1 MGVATN
7 GIFPMYQIC
16 KEKRSNESIQVGQE
30 VVDVEARVEDV
41 LNNDAGEPA
50 EVVQQWARASFL
62 SEKFIQANEEKIK
75 SENRK
80 EYCSILLIYSDD

>member
-1 MGVATN
+1 MHIENYTINEGELEDDWWSGSSFLLGLLLGVATN

-50 EVVQQWARASFL
+50 EVV
-62 SEKFIQANEEKIK
+62 
-75 SENRK
+75 
-80 EYCSILLIYSDD
+80 